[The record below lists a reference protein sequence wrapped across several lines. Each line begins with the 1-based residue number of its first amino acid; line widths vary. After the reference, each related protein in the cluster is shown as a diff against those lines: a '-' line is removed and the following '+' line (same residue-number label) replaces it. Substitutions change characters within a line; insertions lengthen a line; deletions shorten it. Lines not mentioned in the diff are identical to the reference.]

1 VQSGGAGS
9 AAYISP
15 CYGVSLHMHRTHAQ
29 GTCTGC
35 HCVAQRLHVLQAW
48 APRVLPVTPMNLYPD
63 CKTASMIMQAPRDH
77 NMHLGALLGCLRKFW
92 TYGLAAPT
100 PKLSAGP
107 GAAGTPASPAR
118 PDHAHEALPRDDAPD
133 RALQQG
139 APAAARGDA
148 ASASASP
155 GDGQHR
161 AYVPPHLRHAARGP
175 APAPSLRRV
184 TPSAGAS
191 SSALVAVTI
200 SACWKMHGRTCCCA
214 SLQQCTSWLCIAA
227 AAAAKCMRKRSV
239 VPSR

>member
-1 VQSGGAGS
+1 MCCKRGLPGCC
-9 AAYISP
+9 P
-15 CYGVSLHMHRTHAQ
+15 SLHEPVPRLQNCEHDHA
-29 GTCTGC
+29 
-35 HCVAQRLHVLQAW
+35 
-48 APRVLPVTPMNLYPD
+48 
-63 CKTASMIMQAPRDH
+63 
-77 NMHLGALLGCLRKFW
+77 
-92 TYGLAAPT
+92 
-100 PKLSAGP
+100 
-107 GAAGTPASPAR
+107 GAARPRHASRRPAGLPAQVLDVRPGCADPKAIRGPWRCGDAGSPAR